1 MAVAFAE
8 PEDKS
13 FRKRAAMGYNPRMA
27 TPEISVVIPVRDAG
41 ARLREALDSISAQT
55 FADWECLVVDDGST
69 DGSRRAAAE
78 YAAADA
84 RFRTLSVGGAGLVS
98 ALNAGLREARA
109 PLVARMD
116 ADDISVPARLESQV
130 ALMRANPEITLC
142 SCLVRMFPD
151 NSVGEGMKL
160 YEEWLNS
167 VVDEA
172 DILRDFF
179 VESPFAHP
187 SVMFR
192 RQAVIDAGGYL
203 DNGWAE
209 DYDLWM
215 RLRERGARFA
225 KVPEVLLL
233 WRDYPERISRTDAA
247 YSMPR
252 FRKLKARYLASAYLN
267 KKKAATIWGAGR
279 EGRWWC
285 AELSE
290 RGVDVRRFADVDP
303 AKIGRSIGVIPIVS
317 YEDLADRSHDE
328 FIFCAVGARG
338 ARPLIRSKLL
348 EFGYVELEDFI
359 FLA

>member
-1 MAVAFAE
+1 MV
-8 PEDKS
+8 
-13 FRKRAAMGYNPRMA
+13 G
-27 TPEISVVIPVRDAG
+27 PEISVVIPVRDAES
-41 ARLREALDSISAQT
+41 RLLEALDSISAQT
-55 FADWECLVVDDGST
+55 FDNWECLVVDDGSR
-69 DGSRRAAAE
+69 DGSALVAE
-78 YAAADA
+78 ARAAADA
-84 RFRTLSVGGAGLVS
+84 RFRTLSVGGAGLVA
-98 ALNAGLREARA
+98 ALNAGLRAARA
-109 PLVARMD
+109 PLIARMD
-116 ADDISVPARLESQV
+116 ADDISVPSRLEAQA
-130 ALMRANPEITLC
+130 ALMRARPELALC
-142 SCLVRMFPD
+142 SCLVRMFPEE
-151 NSVGEGMKL
+151 SVGEGMKL

-192 RQAVIDAGGYL
+192 RDAALDAGGYL
-203 DNGWAE
+203 DNGWPE

-225 KVPEVLLL
+225 KVPEVLLY
-233 WRDYPERISRTDAA
+233 WRDYPERMSRTDAA

-252 FRKLKARYLASAYLN
+252 FRKLKARYLASEYLN

-303 AKIGRSIGVIPIVS
+303 AKIGRKIGVIPIVS
-317 YEDLADRSHDE
+317 YEELADRRPDE

>member
-1 MAVAFAE
+1 MAAASAPRE
-8 PEDKS
+8 AR
-13 FRKRAAMGYNPRMA
+13 FRKRAAVGYNPRMA
-27 TPEISVVIPVRDAG
+27 APEISVVIPVRNGG
-41 ARLREALDSISAQT
+41 ARLNEALDSIAAQT
-55 FADWECLVVDDGST
+55 FGDWECLIVDDGST
-69 DGSRRAAAE
+69 DGSRRAAEERAS
-78 YAAADA
+78 ADA
-84 RFRTLSVGGAGLVS
+84 RFKTLSVGGAGLVA
-98 ALNAGLREARA
+98 ALNAGLRAASA
-109 PLVARMD
+109 PLIARMD
-116 ADDISVPARLESQV
+116 ADDISILARLEAQA
-130 ALMRANPEITLC
+130 ALMRSRPELTLC
-142 SCLVRMFPD
+142 SCLVRMFPEE
-151 NSVGEGMKL
+151 SVGEGMKL

-167 VVDEA
+167 IVDEA

-192 RQAVIDAGGYL
+192 RQAVMDAGGYL

-215 RLRERGARFA
+215 RLRERGARFV

-233 WRDYPERISRTDAA
+233 WRDYPERMSRSDAA
-247 YSMPR
+247 YTLPR
-252 FRKLKARYLASAYLN
+252 FRKLKAKYLAGEYLN
-267 KKKAATIWGAGR
+267 KGKAAVIWGAGR

-285 AELSE
+285 AELSM
-290 RGVDVRRFADVDP
+290 RGADVRRFADVDP
-303 AKIGRSIGVIPIVS
+303 DKIGRKIGVIPIVS
-317 YEDLADRSHDE
+317 YEELADRNPDE

>member
-1 MAVAFAE
+1 VAVAFAE

-142 SCLVRMFPD
+142 
-151 NSVGEGMKL
+151 
-160 YEEWLNS
+160 
-167 VVDEA
+167 A
-172 DILRDFF
+172 RDM
-179 VESPFAHP
+179 S
-187 SVMFR
+187 
-192 RQAVIDAGGYL
+192 
-203 DNGWAE
+203 
-209 DYDLWM
+209 
-215 RLRERGARFA
+215 RG
-225 KVPEVLLL
+225 
-233 WRDYPERISRTDAA
+233 
-247 YSMPR
+247 
-252 FRKLKARYLASAYLN
+252 
-267 KKKAATIWGAGR
+267 
-279 EGRWWC
+279 
-285 AELSE
+285 
-290 RGVDVRRFADVDP
+290 
-303 AKIGRSIGVIPIVS
+303 
-317 YEDLADRSHDE
+317 
-328 FIFCAVGARG
+328 
-338 ARPLIRSKLL
+338 
-348 EFGYVELEDFI
+348 
-359 FLA
+359 